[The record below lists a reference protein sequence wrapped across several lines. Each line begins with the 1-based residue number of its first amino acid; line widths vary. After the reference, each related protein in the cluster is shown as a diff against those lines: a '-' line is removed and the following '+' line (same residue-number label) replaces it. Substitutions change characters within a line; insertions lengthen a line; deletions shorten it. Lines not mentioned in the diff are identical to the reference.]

1 MVFLDVF
8 VDRNGEEPEAKTLI
22 WRGSNF
28 ENRFQ
33 RKLKLKQKTVSN
45 FAEDENRMRRWCV
58 KVSETFNLNWN
69 IFAKAFKLLH
79 LLQKSNFSRLSIL

>member
-8 VDRNGEEPEAKTLI
+8 VDKNGEEPEAKTLI

-33 RKLKLKQKTVSN
+33 RKLKLKTVSN
-45 FAEDENRMRRWCV
+45 FAEDENRMRRCV
-58 KVSETFNLNWN
+58 KVSETFNLNWY
-69 IFAKAFKLLH
+69 IFA
-79 LLQKSNFSRLSIL
+79 